1 MTDTSTPRKAP
12 AFTIADRMRKA
23 RQDKG
28 YERADLARMMGVEA
42 NTVSRWENHWGEN
55 PPPHRRLV
63 EWADICEVPLAWLLT
78 GEGSTSTIWYGRF
91 TWSTAYVLRVAQIAY
106 IGAVR

>member
-1 MTDTSTPRKAP
+1 VP
-12 AFTIADRMRKA
+12 AWTMADRMRKA
-23 RQDKG
+23 RLDRG
-28 YERADLARMMGVEA
+28 IERTEMSDLMGV
-42 NTVSRWENHWGEN
+42 TLDTLSRWENHAGAN
-55 PPPHRRLV
+55 PPPHARLV
-63 EWADICEVPLAWLLT
+63 QWAELCEVPITWLLT